1 MSWNEHSELRGQ
13 HALFSPSQPAWL
25 KYDVDTFKEK
35 LANKYKASIGTEIHA
50 WAAIQIEL
58 GNKVTSK
65 RELMKSLRTYIYSK
79 YYTDKY
85 GLSKF
90 GRSLLNHLKQVPA
103 DTISSYVN
111 DAIGFKMDPETVV
124 YYSENFFGTADAT
137 RFSNDSIMIFD
148 LKTGTS
154 PVHIEQLMIYDALH
168 CLEHGINP
176 MKVSHELRI
185 YQGNDIL
192 LATPVGEDIKPI
204 MDTIEYFDKI
214 MTKFEGGNSYE

>member
-1 MSWNEHSELRGQ
+1 
-13 HALFSPSQPAWL
+13 L

-35 LANKYKASIGTEIHA
+35 LVNKYKASIGTEIHA

-168 CLEHGINP
+168 CLEHGVNP